1 MTDSATNPEPTP
13 LAAISGIGPARA
25 RLFAKLGVVTHE
37 DLLAFVPRRYEDR
50 RHQTTVSEAQV
61 GQMITV
67 RGKIHSAKSSFWR
80 GRGRTFEIMVGPAHL
95 TSKQDLVRGF
105 WFNLSYPFKSLTE
118 GREVF
123 LYGKLTKSKSGTW
136 VIMFPEWEIIE
147 HGEDE
152 FVHSD
157 RITPIYNLTDGIRQ
171 REMRGIMYAATQKTA
186 FNAPEFYPAPSQ
198 MMSRQEAFRV
208 IHFPE
213 SFPAEERAR
222 QRLAYDEF
230 FVLQCVVALRRLS
243 RNTAHRH
250 RAKANGNISE
260 QWKASL
266 PYTLT
271 KAQQRVMGEIDA
283 DLSHGPPM
291 NRLLQ
296 GDVGAGKTFVAVYAM
311 LRAVEAGE
319 QAALMAPTQ
328 ILAEQ
333 HALNLRRWL
342 EPLGVRVD
350 LFTGNTKTKKADR
363 LQGGELDLFASAGA
377 GKPAQGLAD
386 LKAAPPRD
394 GHRPPLQLRTGSVVV
409 GTHALLYDGYA
420 ADKLGLIVIDEQH
433 KFGVLQ
439 RLALS
444 RKGQNPDILVMTATP
459 IPRTLGM
466 TLYGDLDVSVLDE
479 MPPGRQPIITKR
491 RSAKEL
497 DKFWAFLLQQIG
509 EGRQA
514 YVIYPLVEDSEKV
527 DAKSVKAEFER
538 LKEILPQVKLGL
550 LHGQLDGAEKERV
563 MTAFRAGEIQVLLS
577 TTVIEVG
584 VDVPNAT
591 VMLIENAE
599 RFGLAQLHQ
608 LRGRIGRGKH
618 LSYCVLVAESKSK
631 ESWLRLKIMEE
642 TTDGFRIA
650 EEDFKIRGPG
660 NIFGT
665 EQSGLPPLRFA
676 SLEHDY
682 ELLTRARN
690 DASRFIKEDPALG
703 SWPGLREKM
712 QSGGAA
718 AVSLV
723 TVS

>member
-1 MTDSATNPEPTP
+1 MPTDLPEPTP
-13 LAAISGIGPARA
+13 LAAIHGIGPKVAES
-25 RLFAKLGVVTHE
+25 LAKLGLVTHD
-37 DLLAFVPRRYEDR
+37 DLLHFVPRRYEDR
-50 RHQTTVSEAQV
+50 RHLKPISAAQE
-61 GQMITV
+61 GQAITV
-67 RGKIHSAKSSFWR
+67 RGKIHHLKAVHWGSLR
-80 GRGRTFEIMVGPAHL
+80 LEISVGPARL
-95 TSKQDLVRGF
+95 ESTQDLLIARWYGF
-105 WFNLSYPFKSLTE
+105 RPYGIKE
-118 GREVF
+118 GCDIF
-123 LYGKLTKSKSGTW
+123 LYGKLTRDKKGRW
-136 VIMFPEWEIIE
+136 VMGNPDYEIAHDDAESYI
-147 HGEDE
+147 HI
-152 FVHSD
+152 D
-157 RITPIYNLTDGIRQ
+157 RIAPIYNLTEGLTQ
-171 REMRGIMYAATQKTA
+171 RVLRRIMFEATQKVV
-186 FNAPEFYPAPSQ
+186 FSAPEFYPAPAQ
-198 MMSRQEAFRV
+198 MMARQEAFRV

-230 FVLQCVVALRRLS
+230 FVLQCVVAQRRANRVQL
-243 RNTAHRH
+243 HRH
-250 RAKANGNISE
+250 RPAPTSDLSAS
-260 QWKASL
+260 WLASL
-266 PYTLT
+266 PFTLT
-271 KAQQRVMGEIDA
+271 NAQQRVMREIDA

-311 LRAVEAGE
+311 LRAVEAAE

-342 EPLGVRVD
+342 EPLGIRVD
-350 LFTGNTKTKKADR
+350 LFTGNTKGKGKKADR
-363 LQGGELDLFASAGA
+363 LQGGELDLFNA
-377 GKPAQGLAD
+377 KPA
-386 LKAAPPRD
+386 LKSA
-394 GHRPPLQLRTGSVVV
+394 GSVVV
-409 GTHALLYDGYA
+409 GTHALLYDRYA
-420 ADKLGLIVIDEQH
+420 AEKLGLIVIDEQH

-444 RKGQNPDILVMTATP
+444 RKGENPDILVMTATP

-466 TLYGDLDVSVLDE
+466 TVYGDLDVSLLDE
-479 MPPGRQPIITKR
+479 LPPGRQPILTKR

-497 DKFWAFLLQQIG
+497 DKFWAFLLKQIG

-514 YVIYPLVEDSEKV
+514 YVIYPLIEESEKV

-538 LKEILPQVKLGL
+538 LKELLPQVKLGL

-563 MTAFRAGEIQVLLS
+563 MTAFRAGEIEVLLS
-577 TTVIEVG
+577 TSVIEVG

-608 LRGRIGRGKH
+608 LRGRIGRGEH
-618 LSYCVLVAESKSK
+618 PSWCVLVGEPKSL
-631 ESWLRLKIMEE
+631 EGWRRLKIMEE

-676 SLEHDY
+676 SLETDY
-682 ELLTRARN
+682 ELLTLARN
-690 DASRFIKEDPALG
+690 DVARFLKEDPTLAR
-703 SWPGLREKM
+703 WPGLREKM
-712 QSGGAA
+712 EAGGVA

>member
-1 MTDSATNPEPTP
+1 MSAIFHEPTP
-13 LAAISGIGPARA
+13 LASLPGIGPKGAE
-25 RLFAKLGVVTHE
+25 LLSKLGLATHE
-37 DLLAFVPRRYEDR
+37 ELLHYVPRRYEDR
-50 RHQTTVSEAQV
+50 RHLKPVSAAQDGQT
-61 GQMITV
+61 ITV
-67 RGKIHSAKSSFWR
+67 RGR
-80 GRGRTFEIMVGPAHL
+80 
-95 TSKQDLVRGF
+95 
-105 WFNLSYPFKSLTE
+105 
-118 GREVF
+118 
-123 LYGKLTKSKSGTW
+123 
-136 VIMFPEWEIIE
+136 
-147 HGEDE
+147 
-152 FVHSD
+152 VHSVKPGHWGALKLEITVAPVTPTSGDDILVARWFGFRPYGIKEGCDLFLFGKIVRDKKGRWTMGNPDYEIAYDDAESYVHLD
-157 RITPIYNLTDGIRQ
+157 RITPIYPLTEGVTQ
-171 REMRGIMYAATQKTA
+171 RRLRRLMFDATQRA
-186 FNAPEFYPAPSQ
+186 PIDAPEFYPAPET
-198 MMSRQEAFRV
+198 MITRQEAFRV
-208 IHFPE
+208 IHFPD

-230 FVLQCVVALRRLS
+230 FVLQCVVAQRRLS
-243 RNTAHRH
+243 RVLAHRQRTPH
-250 RAKANGNISE
+250 KSDLSQRWRKA
-260 QWKASL
+260 L
-266 PYTLT
+266 PYQLT
-271 KAQQRVMGEIDA
+271 NAQQRVMAEIDA
-283 DLSHGPPM
+283 DLSHGAPM

-296 GDVGAGKTFVAVYAM
+296 GDVGAGKTFVGVYAM

-333 HALNLRRWL
+333 HALNLRHSL
-342 EPLGVRVD
+342 EPLGIRVD
-350 LFTGNTKTKKADR
+350 LFTGNTKGKKVDR
-363 LQGGELDLFASAGA
+363 LQGGEIDLFNRQAKTAGS
-377 GKPAQGLAD
+377 GKPV
-386 LKAAPPRD
+386 
-394 GHRPPLQLRTGSVVV
+394 GSIVI
-409 GTHALLYDGYA
+409 GTHALLYDRYA

-479 MPPGRQPIITKR
+479 LPPGRTPIMTKC
-491 RSAKEL
+491 RSEKEL
-497 DKFWAFLLQQIG
+497 DKFWAFLLKQIG

-514 YVIYPLVEDSEKV
+514 YVIYPLVEESEKV

-538 LKEILPQVKLGL
+538 LKEFLPKVRIGL

-563 MTAFRAGEIQVLLS
+563 MTAFRAGEIDVLVS
-577 TTVIEVG
+577 TSVIEVG

-591 VMLIENAE
+591 IMLIENAE

-618 LSYCVLVAESKSK
+618 SSYCVLVGEPKSV
-631 ESWLRLKIMEE
+631 ESWRRLRIMEE

-676 SLEHDY
+676 SLENDFD
-682 ELLTRARN
+682 LLSRARN
-690 DASRFIKEDPALG
+690 EAARFIKEDPTLAT
-703 SWPGLREKM
+703 WPGLRQKI
-712 QSGGAA
+712 QAGGIA

>member
-1 MTDSATNPEPTP
+1 MTERATHPELTP
-13 LAAISGIGPARA
+13 LAAIPGIGPKYAQ
-25 RLFAKLGVVTHE
+25 LLGKLGLVTHE
-37 DLLAFVPRRYEDR
+37 DLLHYVPRRYEDR
-50 RHQTTVSEAQV
+50 RHLAPLSSAQE
-61 GQMITV
+61 GQAITV
-67 RGKIHSAKSSFWR
+67 RGKIHSVKPGHWGALKLEITVAPPKLENAADVLTCRWFGFR
-80 GRGRTFEIMVGPAHL
+80 PYGIKEGCDVFVFGTVKRDKKGRWTMGNPDYEIAH
-95 TSKQDLVRGF
+95 DDAE
-105 WFNLSYPFKSLTE
+105 SYIHIDRIAPIYPLTE
-118 GREVF
+118 G
-123 LYGKLTKSKSGTW
+123 LT
-136 VIMFPEWEIIE
+136 
-147 HGEDE
+147 
-152 FVHSD
+152 
-157 RITPIYNLTDGIRQ
+157 Q
-171 REMRGIMYAATQKTA
+171 RVLRRLMYEATQRTP
-186 FNAPEFYPAPSQ
+186 FDAPEFYPAPKQ

-230 FVLQCVVALRRLS
+230 FVLQCVVALRRMS
-243 RNTAHRH
+243 RQTAHRH
-250 RAKANGNISE
+250 RGKASGNISE

-333 HALNLRRWL
+333 HALNLRSWL

-350 LFTGNTKTKKADR
+350 LFTGNTKSKKGDR
-363 LQGGELDLFASAGA
+363 LQGGELDLFAAAGRTVA
-377 GKPAQGLAD
+377 RSSTATKPA
-386 LKAAPPRD
+386 
-394 GHRPPLQLRTGSVVV
+394 GSVVV

-479 MPPGRQPIITKR
+479 LPPGRQPIVTKC

-497 DKFWAFLLQQIG
+497 DKFWAFLLAQIG

-538 LKEILPQVKLGL
+538 LKELLPQVKLGL
-550 LHGQLDGAEKERV
+550 LHGQLDGTEKERV

-618 LSYCVLVAESKSK
+618 LSYCVLVGEPKSL
-631 ESWLRLKIMEE
+631 ESWKRLRIMEE

-682 ELLTRARN
+682 ELLTKART
-690 DASRFIKEDPALG
+690 DAARFIKEDPTLA

-712 QSGGAA
+712 QAGGAT

>member
-1 MTDSATNPEPTP
+1 MTAESASSSPS
-13 LAAISGIGPARA
+13 LATLPGIGPKYAQ
-25 RLFAKLGVVTHE
+25 LLGKLGLVTHE
-37 DLLAFVPRRYEDR
+37 DLLHYVPRRYEDR
-50 RHQTTVSEAQV
+50 RHLRPLSEAQE
-61 GQMITV
+61 GEMMTV
-67 RGKIHSAKSSFWR
+67 RGVIHSAKSSRWHG
-80 GRGRTFEIMVGPAHL
+80 GRAVFEIMVGPASL
-95 TSKQDLVRGF
+95 KQKSDLVRGM
-105 WFNLSYPFKSLTE
+105 WFNQSGRAKTHTE
-118 GREVF
+118 GRELF
-123 LYGKLTKSKSGTW
+123 MYGKLGRSKSGTW
-136 VIMFPEWEIIE
+136 AMMFPEIE
-147 HGEDE
+147 MIEEDTE
-152 FVHSD
+152 AFIHID
-157 RITPIYNLTDGIRQ
+157 RIAPIYSLTEGITQ
-171 REMRGIMYAATQKTA
+171 RVLRRLMFEATQKVA
-186 FNAPEFYPAPSQ
+186 FDAPEFYPAPAG
-198 MMSRQEAFRV
+198 MMPRQEAFRV

-213 SFPAEERAR
+213 SFPAGDRAR

-230 FVLQCVVALRRLS
+230 FVLQCVVALRRMS
-243 RNTAHRH
+243 RHTAHRH
-250 RAKANGNISE
+250 RAKATNHISQ
-260 QWKASL
+260 QWKAAL
-266 PYTLT
+266 PYQLT
-271 KAQQRVMGEIDA
+271 NAQQRVMGEIDA

-333 HALNLRRWL
+333 HALNLRRSL
-342 EPLGVRVD
+342 EPLGIRID
-350 LFTGNTKTKKADR
+350 LFTGNTRGKKSDR
-363 LQGGELDLFASAGA
+363 LRGGEIDLFNQAATA
-377 GKPAQGLAD
+377 P
-386 LKAAPPRD
+386 KA
-394 GHRPPLQLRTGSVVV
+394 TGSIII

-479 MPPGRQPIITKR
+479 LPPGRQPIRTAVGSEKDL
-491 RSAKEL
+491 E
-497 DKFWAFLLQQIG
+497 KFWAFLLKKIE

-514 YVIYPLVEDSEKV
+514 YVVYPLVEESEKV
-527 DAKSVKAEFER
+527 DAKSVKAEFDR
-538 LKEILPQVKLGL
+538 LKALLPQARVGL
-550 LHGQLDGAEKERV
+550 LHGQLDPQEKEQV
-563 MTAFRAGEIQVLLS
+563 MTAFRAGKIDVLVS
-577 TTVIEVG
+577 TSVIEVG

-591 VMLIENAE
+591 VMLIENAD

-608 LRGRIGRGKH
+608 LRGRVGRGEHKSH
-618 LSYCVLVAESKSK
+618 CVLIGEPRSK

-676 SLEHDY
+676 SLETDY
-682 ELLTRARN
+682 DLLTRARS
-690 DASRFIKEDPALG
+690 DAARFVKEDPTLQ

-712 QSGGAA
+712 QAGGVAA
-718 AVSLV
+718 ISLV

>member
-1 MTDSATNPEPTP
+1 MSSAPTDPTP
-13 LAAISGIGPARA
+13 LSAIPGVGP
-25 RLFAKLGVVTHE
+25 KLAELLSKLELMTHE
-37 DLLAFVPRRYEDR
+37 DLLHFVPRRYEDR
-50 RHQTTVSEAQV
+50 RHIKPISTAQE
-61 GQMITV
+61 GQAITARGRIHALKAVHWGSLRLEITV
-67 RGKIHSAKSSFWR
+67 APQTLANPGDI
-80 GRGRTFEIMVGPAHL
+80 L
-95 TSKQDLVRGF
+95 TARWYGF
-105 WFNLSYPFKSLTE
+105 RPYGIKE
-118 GREVF
+118 GCDIF
-123 LYGKLTKSKSGTW
+123 LYGKLDRDKKGRW
-136 VIMFPEWEIIE
+136 VMNNPEYEIA
-147 HGEDE
+147 HEDAE
-152 FVHSD
+152 SYIHID
-157 RITPIYNLTDGIRQ
+157 RIAPIYNLTDGLSQ
-171 REMRGIMYAATQKTA
+171 RVMRRLMFQATQKATFA
-186 FNAPEFYPAPSQ
+186 APEFYPAPAS
-198 MMSRQEAFRV
+198 MISRQEAFRI

-213 SFPAEERAR
+213 SLSAGAKAR

-230 FVLQCVVALRRLS
+230 FVLQCVVALRRMS
-243 RNTAHRH
+243 RATAHRH
-250 RAKANGNISE
+250 RSGKHGRFTSRWLAA
-260 QWKASL
+260 L
-266 PYTLT
+266 PFKLT
-271 KAQQRVMGEIDA
+271 KAQERVMGEIDA
-283 DLSHGPPM
+283 DLNHGPPM

-342 EPLGVRVD
+342 EPLGIRVE
-350 LFTGNTKTKKADR
+350 LFTGNSNAKGKKADR
-363 LQGGELDLFASAGA
+363 LQGGQLDLFAPAKAPVSLSKSAGA
-377 GKPAQGLAD
+377 GLPAKP
-386 LKAAPPRD
+386 
-394 GHRPPLQLRTGSVVV
+394 TGSVII
-409 GTHALLYDGYA
+409 GTHALLYDRYA

-466 TLYGDLDVSVLDE
+466 TLYGDLDVSILDE
-479 MPPGRQPIITKR
+479 LPPGRQPIMTKC

-497 DKFWAFLLQQIG
+497 DKFWAFLLKQIG

-527 DAKSVKAEFER
+527 DAKSVKAEFDR
-538 LKEILPQVKLGL
+538 LKELLPQAKLAL
-550 LHGQLDGAEKERV
+550 LHGQLDGSEKERV

-577 TTVIEVG
+577 TSVIEVG

-608 LRGRIGRGKH
+608 LRGRIGRGEH
-618 LSYCVLVAESKSK
+618 PSYCVLVGEPKSL
-631 ESWLRLKIMEE
+631 ESWRRLRIMEE

-676 SLEHDY
+676 SLETDY
-682 ELLTRARN
+682 DLLTQART
-690 DASRFIKEDPALG
+690 DAGRFIKEDPALAR
-703 SWPGLREKM
+703 WPGLREKM
-712 QSGGAA
+712 QAGGIA

>member
-1 MTDSATNPEPTP
+1 
-13 LAAISGIGPARA
+13 
-25 RLFAKLGVVTHE
+25 
-37 DLLAFVPRRYEDR
+37 
-50 RHQTTVSEAQV
+50 
-61 GQMITV
+61 
-67 RGKIHSAKSSFWR
+67 
-80 GRGRTFEIMVGPAHL
+80 
-95 TSKQDLVRGF
+95 
-105 WFNLSYPFKSLTE
+105 
-118 GREVF
+118 
-123 LYGKLTKSKSGTW
+123 
-136 VIMFPEWEIIE
+136 
-147 HGEDE
+147 
-152 FVHSD
+152 
-157 RITPIYNLTDGIRQ
+157 
-171 REMRGIMYAATQKTA
+171 
-186 FNAPEFYPAPSQ
+186 
-198 MMSRQEAFRV
+198 
-208 IHFPE
+208 
-213 SFPAEERAR
+213 
-222 QRLAYDEF
+222 
-230 FVLQCVVALRRLS
+230 VVALRRMS
-243 RNTAHRH
+243 RATTH
-250 RAKANGNISE
+250 RARKVKAGHDLSAR
-260 QWKASL
+260 WLASL
-266 PYTLT
+266 PYKLT
-271 KAQQRVMGEIDA
+271 SAQRRVMDEIDT
-283 DLSHGPPM
+283 DLGHGPPM

-342 EPLGVRVD
+342 EPLGIRVD
-350 LFTGNTKTKKADR
+350 LFPGNTKGNKTDR
-363 LQGGELDLFASAGA
+363 LQGGEIDLFNPKPASARA
-377 GKPAQGLAD
+377 S
-386 LKAAPPRD
+386 
-394 GHRPPLQLRTGSVVV
+394 GSVVV

-439 RLALS
+439 RLALC

-466 TLYGDLDVSVLDE
+466 TVYGDLDVSILDE
-479 MPPGRQPIITKR
+479 LPPGRQAIETKR
-491 RSAKEL
+491 KSPAEME
-497 DKFWAFLLQQIG
+497 KFWAFLMQELRK
-509 EGRQA
+509 GRQA

-538 LKEILPQVKLGL
+538 LKEHLPQVKLGL
-550 LHGQLDGAEKERV
+550 LHGRLEAAEKERV
-563 MTAFRAGEIQVLLS
+563 MTAFRAGEIGVLLS

-608 LRGRIGRGKH
+608 LRGRIGRGEH
-618 LSYCVLVAESKSK
+618 KSFCALAGDPK
-631 ESWLRLKIMEE
+631 SVEGWRRLKIMEE

-676 SLEHDY
+676 SLDTDY
-682 ELLTRARN
+682 DLLKMART
-690 DASRFIKEDPALG
+690 DAARLIKEDPTLER
-703 SWPGLREKM
+703 WPGLREKM
-712 QSGGAA
+712 TAGGMA

>member
-1 MTDSATNPEPTP
+1 MPAASPPPDPTP
-13 LAAISGIGPARA
+13 LAPIPAVGRERAEVLA
-25 RLFAKLGVVTHE
+25 RLGLLTHD
-37 DLLAFVPRRYEDR
+37 DLLHFVPRRYEDR
-50 RHQTTVSEAQV
+50 RHLAPLSSAEIGQV
-61 GQMITV
+61 MTV
-67 RGKIHSAKSSFWR
+67 RGKIHSSKTMRWR
-80 GRGRTFEIMVGPAHL
+80 GGRSVFEVEIGPPVL
-95 TSKQDLVRGF
+95 TSKREIVRGC
-105 WFNLSYPFKSLTE
+105 WFNMHYLSKILVKD
-118 GREVF
+118 REVF
-123 LYGKLTKSKSGTW
+123 FYGKLGQSKSGTW
-136 VIMFPEWEIIE
+136 MMMFPDFELIE
-147 HGEDE
+147 NDAESSIH
-152 FVHSD
+152 VD
-157 RITPIYNLTDGIRQ
+157 RIAPIYPLTEGLKQ
-171 REMRGIMYAATQKTA
+171 REMRRIMFEATQKTA
-186 FNAPEFYPAPSQ
+186 FIAPEFYPAPPH

-243 RNTAHRH
+243 RATAHRQ
-250 RAKANGNISE
+250 RSSRTGDLT
-260 QWKASL
+260 QRWLASL
-266 PYTLT
+266 PFKLT
-271 KAQQRVMGEIDA
+271 NAQQRVMREIDA
-283 DLSHGPPM
+283 DLRQGPPM

-342 EPLGVRVD
+342 EPLGIRVD
-350 LFTGNTKTKKADR
+350 LFTGNTKEKSKKADR
-363 LQGGELDLFASAGA
+363 LQGGELDLFAVKNGPEGSTRSPRVGSS
-377 GKPAQGLAD
+377 LAS
-386 LKAAPPRD
+386 PI
-394 GHRPPLQLRTGSVVV
+394 GSVVV
-409 GTHALLYDGYA
+409 GTHALLYDRYA

-466 TLYGDLDVSVLDE
+466 TVYGDLDVSILDE
-479 MPPGRQPIITKR
+479 LPPGRQPILTQC

-497 DKFWAFLLQQIG
+497 DKFWAFLLKQIG

-514 YVIYPLVEDSEKV
+514 YIIYPLVEESEKV
-527 DAKSVKAEFER
+527 EAKSVKAEFER
-538 LKEILPQVKLGL
+538 LKELLPKVKLGL
-550 LHGQLDGAEKERV
+550 LHGQLDAAEKERV
-563 MTAFRAGEIQVLLS
+563 MTAFRAGEIEVLLS
-577 TTVIEVG
+577 TSVIEVG

-608 LRGRIGRGKH
+608 LRGRVGRGEH
-618 LSYCVLVAESKSK
+618 PSWCVLVGEPKSL
-631 ESWLRLKIMEE
+631 EGWRRLKIMEE

-665 EQSGLPPLRFA
+665 EQSGLPPLLFA
-676 SLEHDY
+676 SLETDY
-682 ELLTRARN
+682 DLLTQARH
-690 DASRFIKEDPALG
+690 DASRLIREDPTLAP
-703 SWPGLREKM
+703 WPGLREKM
-712 QSGGAA
+712 QAGGV

>member
-1 MTDSATNPEPTP
+1 LAFGAPLEYYMATTASPEPTP
-13 LAAISGIGPARA
+13 LAAIHGIGPKYAE
-25 RLFAKLGVVTHE
+25 LLAKLGLLTHD
-37 DLLAFVPRRYEDR
+37 DLLHFVPRRYEDR
-50 RHQTTVSEAQV
+50 RHLKPLSAAQE
-61 GQMITV
+61 GQAITV
-67 RGKIHSAKSSFWR
+67 RGKIHHAKAVHWGSLR
-80 GRGRTFEIMVGPAHL
+80 LEITVAPQMLENREDIVIA
-95 TSKQDLVRGF
+95 RWYGF
-105 WFNLSYPFKSLTE
+105 KPYGIKE
-118 GREVF
+118 GGDIF
-123 LYGKLTKSKSGTW
+123 LYGKLTRDKKGRW
-136 VIMFPEWEIIE
+136 VMGNPDYELAHDDAESYIHI
-147 HGEDE
+147 
-152 FVHSD
+152 D
-157 RITPIYNLTDGIRQ
+157 RIAPIYNLTEGLSQ
-171 REMRGIMYAATQKTA
+171 RVLRRLMYEATQKAA
-186 FNAPEFYPAPSQ
+186 FSTPEFYPAPAH

-230 FVLQCVVALRRLS
+230 FVLQCVVALRRMS
-243 RNTAHRH
+243 RATTHRQ
-250 RAKANGNISE
+250 RARANGE
-260 QWKASL
+260 LTKRWLASL
-266 PYTLT
+266 PYQLT
-271 KAQQRVMGEIDA
+271 NAQKRVMAEINA
-283 DLSHGPPM
+283 DLGLGPPM

-311 LRAVEAGE
+311 LHAVESGE

-342 EPLGVRVD
+342 EPLGIRVD
-350 LFTGNTKTKKADR
+350 LFTGNTKAKKTNR
-363 LQGGELDLFASAGA
+363 LQGGELDLFS
-377 GKPAQGLAD
+377 
-386 LKAAPPRD
+386 LKNGPPKGGPPR
-394 GHRPPLQLRTGSVVV
+394 GPSAATGSIVV
-409 GTHALLYDGYA
+409 GTHALLYDRYA
-420 ADKLGLIVIDEQH
+420 SDKLGLIVIDEQH

-444 RKGQNPDILVMTATP
+444 HKGENPDILVMTATP

-466 TLYGDLDVSVLDE
+466 TLYGDLDVSILDE
-479 MPPGRQPIITKR
+479 LPPGRQPIVTKC

-497 DKFWAFLLQQIG
+497 DKFWAFLLKQVG

-514 YVIYPLVEDSEKV
+514 YVIYPLVEETEKV
-527 DAKSVKAEFER
+527 DAKSVKVEFER
-538 LKEILPQVKLGL
+538 LKELLPQAKLGL
-550 LHGQLDGAEKERV
+550 LHGQLDAAEKERV
-563 MTAFRAGEIQVLLS
+563 MTAFRAGEIEVLLS
-577 TTVIEVG
+577 TSVIEVG

-608 LRGRIGRGKH
+608 LRGRIGRGEH
-618 LSYCVLVAESKSK
+618 LSYCVLVGEPKSL
-631 ESWLRLKIMEE
+631 EGWRRLKIMEE

-676 SLEHDY
+676 SLETDY
-682 ELLTRARN
+682 ELLTLARN
-690 DASRFIKEDPALG
+690 DAARFIKEDPALAA
-703 SWPGLREKM
+703 WPGLREKM
-712 QSGGAA
+712 HAGRVA

>member
-1 MTDSATNPEPTP
+1 MPDVSPEPTP
-13 LAAISGIGPARA
+13 LAAIPGIGPQRA
-25 RLFAKLGVVTHE
+25 ELLAKLGLVTHD
-37 DLLAFVPRRYEDR
+37 DLLHFVPRRYEDR
-50 RHQTTVSEAQV
+50 RHLAPLSAAKEGEA
-61 GQMITV
+61 ITV
-67 RGKIHSAKSSFWR
+67 RGKIHHAKAVHWGSLRLEITVAPETLENRDDVLIARWYAYKPWGIKEGCDIFLFGKPMR
-80 GRGRTFEIMVGPAHL
+80 DKKGRWVMNQPDYEIAHE
-95 TSKQDLVRGF
+95 DAE
-105 WFNLSYPFKSLTE
+105 SY
-118 GREVF
+118 
-123 LYGKLTKSKSGTW
+123 
-136 VIMFPEWEIIE
+136 IHI
-147 HGEDE
+147 
-152 FVHSD
+152 D
-157 RITPIYNLTDGIRQ
+157 RIAPIYNLTEGLTQ
-171 REMRGIMYAATQKTA
+171 RVLRRIMFEATQKIA
-186 FNAPEFYPAPSQ
+186 FSAPEFYPAPPK
-198 MMSRQEAFRV
+198 MVSRQEAFRV

-230 FVLQCVVALRRLS
+230 FVLQCVVALRRMS
-243 RNTAHRH
+243 RATAHRQRMATPGH
-250 RAKANGNISE
+250 ALTQR
-260 QWKASL
+260 WLASL
-266 PYTLT
+266 PFALT
-271 KAQQRVMGEIDA
+271 NAQQRVMREIDA
-283 DLSHGPPM
+283 DLGHGPPM

-311 LRAVEAGE
+311 LRAVESGE

-342 EPLGVRVD
+342 EPLGIRVD
-350 LFTGNTKTKKADR
+350 LFTGNTKGKKGDR
-363 LQGGELDLFASAGA
+363 LQGGELDLFATKGPPL
-377 GKPAQGLAD
+377 GTL
-386 LKAAPPRD
+386 AAPAMAK
-394 GHRPPLQLRTGSVVV
+394 GAGSVVV
-409 GTHALLYDGYA
+409 GTHALLYDRYA

-466 TLYGDLDVSVLDE
+466 TVYGDLDVSILDE
-479 MPPGRQPIITKR
+479 LPPGRQPILTKR

-497 DKFWAFLLQQIG
+497 DKFWAFLLKQVG

-514 YVIYPLVEDSEKV
+514 YVIYPLVEESEKV
-527 DAKSVKAEFER
+527 EAKSVKAEFER
-538 LKEILPQVKLGL
+538 LKALLPQAKLGL

-563 MTAFRAGEIQVLLS
+563 MTAFRAGEIEVLLS
-577 TTVIEVG
+577 TSVIEVG

-608 LRGRIGRGKH
+608 LRGRIGRGEH
-618 LSYCVLVAESKSK
+618 PSYCVLVGEPKSL
-631 ESWLRLKIMEE
+631 ESWRRLQIMEE
-642 TTDGFRIA
+642 TADGFRIA

-676 SLEHDY
+676 SLETDY
-682 ELLTRARN
+682 ELLTLART
-690 DASRFIKEDPALG
+690 DAARFIKEDPSLAP
-703 SWPGLREKM
+703 WPGLRAKM
-712 QSGGAA
+712 QSGGVT

-723 TVS
+723 AVS

>member
-1 MTDSATNPEPTP
+1 
-13 LAAISGIGPARA
+13 LAAIPGIGPKYSE
-25 RLFAKLGVVTHE
+25 LLGKLGLLTHD
-37 DLLAFVPRRYEDR
+37 DLLHFVPRRYEDR
-50 RHQTTVSEAQV
+50 RHLKPVSEAED
-61 GQMITV
+61 GQAITV
-67 RGKIHSAKSSFWR
+67 RGRVHAAKP
-80 GRGRTFEIMVGPAHL
+80 GRWGACKLEITVGPAML
-95 TSKQDLVRGF
+95 ESTKDLVTARWYGF
-105 WFNLSYPFKSLTE
+105 RPWGIKEGCDLFLFGKVTKDRKGRWTMGNPEYEIAHEDAESY
-118 GREVF
+118 
-123 LYGKLTKSKSGTW
+123 
-136 VIMFPEWEIIE
+136 IHI
-147 HGEDE
+147 
-152 FVHSD
+152 D
-157 RITPIYNLTDGIRQ
+157 RIAPIYNLTEGLSQ
-171 REMRGIMYAATQKTA
+171 RVLRRLMFEATQRTP
-186 FNAPEFYPAPSQ
+186 FSAPEFYPAPSR
-198 MMSRQEAFRV
+198 MISRQEAFRI
-208 IHFPE
+208 IHFPD
-213 SFPAEERAR
+213 SWQNEEKAR

-230 FVLQCVVALRRLS
+230 FVLQCVVAERRMN
-243 RNTAHRH
+243 RVQVHRQRH
-250 RAKANGNISE
+250 DRAGDLA
-260 QWKASL
+260 QRWMASL
-266 PYTLT
+266 AFAPTN
-271 KAQQRVMGEIDA
+271 AQRRVMGEIDN
-283 DLSHGPPM
+283 DLSLGPPM

-296 GDVGAGKTFVAVYAM
+296 GDVGAGKTFLAIYAM

-350 LFTGNTKTKKADR
+350 LFTGNTKNKKGDR
-363 LQGGELDLFASAGA
+363 LQGGEIDLFNPKPVVKSA
-377 GKPAQGLAD
+377 
-386 LKAAPPRD
+386 
-394 GHRPPLQLRTGSVVV
+394 GSVVV
-409 GTHALLYDGYA
+409 GTHALLYDRYG

-466 TLYGDLDVSVLDE
+466 TVYGDLDVSILDE
-479 MPPGRQPIITKR
+479 LPPGRTPIITQR
-491 RSAKEL
+491 RSSKDL
-497 DKFWAFLLQQIG
+497 DKFWAFLTKQLG

-514 YVIYPLVEDSEKV
+514 YVVYPLVEESEKV

-538 LKEILPQVKLGL
+538 LKLLLPQARLGL
-550 LHGQLDGAEKERV
+550 LHGQLDAAEKERV

-577 TTVIEVG
+577 TTVVEVG

-591 VMLIENAE
+591 LMLIENAE

-618 LSYCVLVAESKSK
+618 ASYCVLVGETKSV
-631 ESWLRLKIMEE
+631 EGWRRLKIMEE

-676 SLEHDY
+676 SLESDY
-682 ELLTRARN
+682 ELLTMARN
-690 DASRFIKEDPALG
+690 DAARFLKEDPTLAK
-703 SWPGLREKM
+703 WPGLREKM
-712 QSGGAA
+712 RAGGVS

-723 TVS
+723 AVS

>member
-1 MTDSATNPEPTP
+1 MPSVPTETPP
-13 LAAISGIGPARA
+13 LSRLPGIGQRNA
-25 RLFAKLGVVTHE
+25 
-37 DLLAFVPRRYEDR
+37 DLLAKLSLVTHNDLLHYAPRRYEDR
-50 RHQTTVSEAQV
+50 RHLKPVNDAQI
-61 GQMITV
+61 GETITV
-67 RGKIHSAKSSFWR
+67 RGIIHSTKSSRWG
-80 GRGRTFEIMVGPAHL
+80 GRSVFEIMVGPASV
-95 TSKQDLVRGF
+95 TQKSDLVRGM
-105 WFNLSYPFKSLTE
+105 WFNQAGRAKTHTK
-118 GREVF
+118 GRELF
-123 LYGKLTKSKSGTW
+123 MYGKLTKSKSGTW
-136 VIMFPEWEIIE
+136 AMMFPEIE
-147 HGEDE
+147 MIESDTDA
-152 FVHSD
+152 FVHLD
-157 RITPIYNLTDGIRQ
+157 RITPIYALTEGLSQ
-171 REMRGIMYAATQKTA
+171 MVMRRLMFEATQRTP
-186 FNAPEFYPAPSQ
+186 FSAPEFYPAPAT
-198 MMSRQEAFRV
+198 MIPRQQALRT

-213 SFPAEERAR
+213 SFPAEEAAR

-230 FVLQCVVALRRLS
+230 FVLQCVVALRRMS
-243 RNTAHRH
+243 RVTTHRNRPAGEGSH
-250 RAKANGNISE
+250 V
-260 QWKASL
+260 
-266 PYTLT
+266 LT
-271 KAQQRVMGEIDA
+271 KSWLEALPFPLTGAQRRVMDEIDA

-296 GDVGAGKTFVAVYAM
+296 GDVGAGKTAVAVYAM
-311 LRAVEAGE
+311 LRAVESGE

-350 LFTGNTKTKKADR
+350 LFTSNTRGKKADR
-363 LQGGELDLFASAGA
+363 LQGGEIDLFKPRAAA
-377 GKPAQGLAD
+377 PKPA
-386 LKAAPPRD
+386 
-394 GHRPPLQLRTGSVVV
+394 GSVVV
-409 GTHALLYDGYA
+409 GTHALLHDRYA

-479 MPPGRQPIITKR
+479 LPPGRQPIETKR
-491 RSAKEL
+491 KSPKEMPL
-497 DKFWAFLLQQIG
+497 FWAFLMQQIRR
-509 EGRQA
+509 GRQA
-514 YVIYPLVEDSEKV
+514 YVIYPLVEESEKV

-538 LKEILPQVKLGL
+538 LKTVLPTARIGL

-563 MTAFRAGEIQVLLS
+563 MTAFRAGEIDVLVS
-577 TTVIEVG
+577 TSVIEVG

-608 LRGRIGRGKH
+608 LRGRIGRGQH
-618 LSYCVLVAESKSK
+618 PSFCALASEPKSL
-631 ESWLRLKIMEE
+631 EGWQRLRIMEE
-642 TTDGFRIA
+642 TTDGFKIA
-650 EEDFKIRGPG
+650 ERDFDIRGPG

-676 SLEHDY
+676 SLERDQD
-682 ELLTRARN
+682 LLTRAR
-690 DASRFIKEDPALG
+690 DEAGRLVRADPSLAK
-703 SWPGLREKM
+703 WPGLRARM
-712 QSGGAA
+712 QAGGI

>member
-1 MTDSATNPEPTP
+1 M
-13 LAAISGIGPARA
+13 R
-25 RLFAKLGVVTHE
+25 RL
-37 DLLAFVPRRYEDR
+37 
-50 RHQTTVSEAQV
+50 
-61 GQMITV
+61 
-67 RGKIHSAKSSFWR
+67 
-80 GRGRTFEIMVGPAHL
+80 
-95 TSKQDLVRGF
+95 
-105 WFNLSYPFKSLTE
+105 
-118 GREVF
+118 
-123 LYGKLTKSKSGTW
+123 
-136 VIMFPEWEIIE
+136 MF
-147 HGEDE
+147 
-152 FVHSD
+152 
-157 RITPIYNLTDGIRQ
+157 Q
-171 REMRGIMYAATQKTA
+171 ATQKTP
-186 FNAPEFYPAPSQ
+186 FRAPEFYPAPKQ
-198 MMSRQEAFRV
+198 MIPREEAFRI

-213 SFPAEERAR
+213 SFQAEEQAR

-230 FVLQCVVALRRLS
+230 FVLQCVVALRRMS
-243 RNTAHRH
+243 RATAHRH
-250 RAKANGNISE
+250 RATKSGDLAKR
-260 QWKASL
+260 WLASM
-266 PYTLT
+266 PYKLT
-271 KAQQRVMGEIDA
+271 NAQARVMAEIDA
-283 DLSHGPPM
+283 DLGHGPPM

-350 LFTGNTKTKKADR
+350 LFTSNTRGKGRKADR
-363 LQGGELDLFASAGA
+363 LQGGEIDLFNAKTAVA
-377 GKPAQGLAD
+377 TKQA
-386 LKAAPPRD
+386 
-394 GHRPPLQLRTGSVVV
+394 GSVVV
-409 GTHALLYDGYA
+409 GTHALLYDSYA

-466 TLYGDLDVSVLDE
+466 TVYGDLDVSILDE
-479 MPPGRQPIITKR
+479 LPPGRSPIETKR
-491 RSAKEL
+491 KTPAEME
-497 DKFWAFLLQQIG
+497 KFWLFLMQEIRK
-509 EGRQA
+509 GRQA

-527 DAKSVKAEFER
+527 EAKSVKAEFER
-538 LKEILPQVKLGL
+538 LKEVLPSARLAL
-550 LHGQLDGAEKERV
+550 LHGQLDAAEKERV
-563 MTAFRAGEIQVLLS
+563 MTAFRAGEIDVLLS

-584 VDVPNAT
+584 VDVPNAN

-608 LRGRIGRGKH
+608 LRGRIGRGAHK
-618 LSYCVLVAESKSK
+618 SYCALAGDPKSL
-631 ESWLRLKIMEE
+631 EGWRRLKIMEE

-676 SLEHDY
+676 SLETDY
-682 ELLTRARN
+682 ELLTSARA
-690 DASRFIKEDPALG
+690 DAARFLKEDPSLAAY
-703 SWPGLREKM
+703 PGLREKM
-712 QSGGAA
+712 QSAGKT

>member
-1 MTDSATNPEPTP
+1 MSTDSPESTS
-13 LAAISGIGPARA
+13 LAAIHGIGPKYAE
-25 RLFAKLGVVTHE
+25 LLGKLGLLTHD
-37 DLLAFVPRRYEDR
+37 DLLHFVPRRYEDR
-50 RHQTTVSEAQV
+50 RHLKPISAAQE
-61 GQMITV
+61 GQAITV
-67 RGKIHSAKSSFWR
+67 RGRIHHAKAVQWGSLR
-80 GRGRTFEIMVGPAHL
+80 LEITVAPQTLENRNDILIA
-95 TSKQDLVRGF
+95 RWYGF
-105 WFNLSYPFKSLTE
+105 RPYGIKE
-118 GREVF
+118 GCDVF
-123 LYGKLTKSKSGTW
+123 LFGRMDRDKKGRW
-136 VIMFPEWEIIE
+136 VMNNPDYEIA
-147 HGEDE
+147 HDDDE
-152 FVHSD
+152 AYIHID
-157 RITPIYNLTDGIRQ
+157 RIAPIYNLTEGLTQ
-171 REMRGIMYAATQKTA
+171 RVLRRIMFEATQKIA
-186 FNAPEFYPAPSQ
+186 FRAPEFYPAPAQ
-198 MMSRQEAFRV
+198 MMPRQEAFRV

-243 RNTAHRH
+243 RATAHRH
-250 RAKANGNISE
+250 RSAQKIDLS
-260 QWKASL
+260 QRWLDSL
-266 PYTLT
+266 PFALT
-271 KAQQRVMGEIDA
+271 NAQKRVMGEIDA

-296 GDVGAGKTFVAVYAM
+296 GDVGAGKTAIAVYAM
-311 LRAVEAGE
+311 LRAVESGE

-333 HALNLRRWL
+333 HALNLRLWL
-342 EPLGVRVD
+342 EPLGIRVD
-350 LFTGNTKTKKADR
+350 LFTGNTKGRGKKTDR
-363 LQGGELDLFASAGA
+363 LQGGELDLFNS
-377 GKPAQGLAD
+377 KPAVRSTA
-386 LKAAPPRD
+386 KPA
-394 GHRPPLQLRTGSVVV
+394 GSVVV
-409 GTHALLYDGYA
+409 GTHALLYDRYA

-444 RKGQNPDILVMTATP
+444 RKGENPDILVMTATP

-466 TLYGDLDVSVLDE
+466 TVYGDLDVSILDE
-479 MPPGRQPIITKR
+479 LPPGRQPIVTKR

-497 DKFWAFLLQQIG
+497 DKFWAFLLKQIG

-514 YVIYPLVEDSEKV
+514 YIIYPLVEESEKV

-538 LKEILPQVKLGL
+538 LKELLPQAKLGL
-550 LHGQLDGAEKERV
+550 LHGQLDAAEKERV
-563 MTAFRAGEIQVLLS
+563 MTAFRAGEIEVLLS
-577 TTVIEVG
+577 TSVIEVG

-608 LRGRIGRGKH
+608 LRGRIGRGEH
-618 LSYCVLVAESKSK
+618 PSWCVLIGEPKSL
-631 ESWLRLKIMEE
+631 EGWRRLKIMEE

-676 SLEHDY
+676 SLETDY
-682 ELLTRARN
+682 ELLTLARN
-690 DASRFIKEDPALG
+690 DAGRLIKDDPTLAP
-703 SWPGLREKM
+703 WPGLREKM
-712 QSGGAA
+712 QAGGIA

>member
-1 MTDSATNPEPTP
+1 MNNPE
-13 LAAISGIGPARA
+13 
-25 RLFAKLGVVTHE
+25 
-37 DLLAFVPRRYEDR
+37 YEIAHDDAE
-50 RHQTTVSEAQV
+50 SY
-61 GQMITV
+61 
-67 RGKIHSAKSSFWR
+67 IH
-80 GRGRTFEIMVGPAHL
+80 I
-95 TSKQDLVRGF
+95 
-105 WFNLSYPFKSLTE
+105 
-118 GREVF
+118 
-123 LYGKLTKSKSGTW
+123 
-136 VIMFPEWEIIE
+136 
-147 HGEDE
+147 
-152 FVHSD
+152 D
-157 RITPIYNLTDGIRQ
+157 RIAPIYNLTEGFTQ
-171 REMRGIMYAATQKTA
+171 RALRRIMFEATQKTA
-186 FNAPEFYPAPSQ
+186 FHAPEFYPAPAQ
-198 MMSRQEAFRV
+198 MMPRQEAFRV

-230 FVLQCVVALRRLS
+230 FVLQCVVAQRRANRVQTHRDRPAPTSDLS
-243 RNTAHRH
+243 R
-250 RAKANGNISE
+250 
-260 QWKASL
+260 QWLDSL
-266 PYTLT
+266 PFTLT
-271 KAQQRVMGEIDA
+271 NAQQRVMGEIDA

-350 LFTGNTKTKKADR
+350 LFTGNTKGKKADR
-363 LQGGELDLFASAGA
+363 LQGGELDLFNS
-377 GKPAQGLAD
+377 KPAV
-386 LKAAPPRD
+386 KSAAKPA
-394 GHRPPLQLRTGSVVV
+394 GSVVV
-409 GTHALLYDGYA
+409 GTHALLYDRYA

-466 TLYGDLDVSVLDE
+466 TVYGDLDVSLLDE
-479 MPPGRQPIITKR
+479 LPPGRQPILTKR
-491 RSAKEL
+491 RSTKEL
-497 DKFWAFLLQQIG
+497 DKFWAFLLKQIG

-514 YVIYPLVEDSEKV
+514 YVIYPLVEESEKV

-538 LKEILPQVKLGL
+538 LKELLPQVKLGL

-563 MTAFRAGEIQVLLS
+563 MTAFRSGEIEVLLS
-577 TTVIEVG
+577 TSVIEVG

-608 LRGRIGRGKH
+608 LRGRIGRGEH
-618 LSYCVLVAESKSK
+618 PSWCVLVGEPKSL
-631 ESWLRLKIMEE
+631 EGWRRLKIMEE

-676 SLEHDY
+676 SLETDY
-682 ELLTRARN
+682 ELLTLARN
-690 DASRFIKEDPALG
+690 DAARFLKDDPALTR
-703 SWPGLREKM
+703 WPGLREKM
-712 QSGGAA
+712 EAGGVT

>member
-1 MTDSATNPEPTP
+1 M
-13 LAAISGIGPARA
+13 
-25 RLFAKLGVVTHE
+25 
-37 DLLAFVPRRYEDR
+37 
-50 RHQTTVSEAQV
+50 
-61 GQMITV
+61 
-67 RGKIHSAKSSFWR
+67 
-80 GRGRTFEIMVGPAHL
+80 
-95 TSKQDLVRGF
+95 
-105 WFNLSYPFKSLTE
+105 WFNQSGRAKTHTE
-118 GREVF
+118 GRELF
-123 LYGKLTKSKSGTW
+123 MYGKLSRSKTGTW
-136 VIMFPEWEIIE
+136 VMMFPEIE
-147 HGEDE
+147 MIEPDADA
-152 FVHSD
+152 FVHLD
-157 RITPIYNLTDGIRQ
+157 RITPIYNLTEGLTQ
-171 REMRGIMYAATQKTA
+171 MVMRRIMFEATQRTPI
-186 FNAPEFYPAPSQ
+186 NAPEFYPAPSR
-198 MMSRQEAFRV
+198 MMPRQEAFRV
-208 IHFPE
+208 IHFPD
-213 SFPAEERAR
+213 SYPAEERAR

-230 FVLQCVVALRRLS
+230 FVLQCVVALRRMS
-243 RNTAHRH
+243 RATAHRH
-250 RAKANGNISE
+250 RAPKTLDLARR
-260 QWKASL
+260 WLASM
-266 PYTLT
+266 PYQLT
-271 KAQQRVMGEIDA
+271 NAQQRVMAEIDS
-283 DLSHGPPM
+283 DLGHGPPM

-350 LFTGNTKTKKADR
+350 LFTGNTRGKGKKEHLR
-363 LQGGELDLFASAGA
+363 GGEIDLFNS
-377 GKPAQGLAD
+377 KPAA
-386 LKAAPPRD
+386 KSS
-394 GHRPPLQLRTGSVVV
+394 GSVVV
-409 GTHALLYDGYA
+409 GTHALLYDSYA

-466 TLYGDLDVSVLDE
+466 TLYGDLDVSTLDE
-479 MPPGRQPIITKR
+479 LPPGRSPIITAR
-491 RSAKEL
+491 RSSKDLA
-497 DKFWAFLLQQIG
+497 KFWTFLLAQIG
-509 EGRQA
+509 KGRQA
-514 YVIYPLVEDSEKV
+514 YVIYPLVEESEKV
-527 DAKSVKAEFER
+527 DAKSVKVEFER
-538 LKEILPQVKLGL
+538 LKELLPKAKLAL
-550 LHGQLDGAEKERV
+550 LHGQLDAAEKERV
-563 MTAFRAGEIQVLLS
+563 MTAFRAGEIEVLLATS
-577 TTVIEVG
+577 VIEVG

-618 LSYCVLVAESKSK
+618 ASYCVLVGEPKSL
-631 ESWLRLKIMEE
+631 EGWRRLKIMEE

-676 SLEHDY
+676 SLETDY
-682 ELLTRARN
+682 ELLTLARQ
-690 DASRFIKEDPALG
+690 DAARLIKEDPTLAP
-703 SWPGLREKM
+703 WPGLREKM
-712 QSGGAA
+712 QSAGKA

>member
-1 MTDSATNPEPTP
+1 MPAVSSEPTP
-13 LAAISGIGPARA
+13 LASIHGIGPKYAES
-25 RLFAKLGVVTHE
+25 LAKLGLLTHD
-37 DLLAFVPRRYEDR
+37 DLLHFVPRRYEDR
-50 RHQTTVSEAQV
+50 RHLKPMSAAQE
-61 GQMITV
+61 GQAITV
-67 RGKIHSAKSSFWR
+67 RGKIHHAKAIHWGSLR
-80 GRGRTFEIMVGPAHL
+80 LEITVAPQAL
-95 TSKQDLVRGF
+95 ENRDDILIARWYGF
-105 WFNLSYPFKSLTE
+105 RPYGIKE
-118 GREVF
+118 GCDIF
-123 LYGKLTKSKSGTW
+123 LYGKLTRDKKGRW
-136 VIMFPEWEIIE
+136 VMGNPDYEIAHDDAESYI
-147 HGEDE
+147 HI
-152 FVHSD
+152 D
-157 RITPIYNLTDGIRQ
+157 RIAPIYNLTEGLSQ
-171 REMRGIMYAATQKTA
+171 RVLRRIMFEATQKIAFTA
-186 FNAPEFYPAPSQ
+186 REFYPAPKQ
-198 MMSRQEAFRV
+198 MMPRQEAFRV

-230 FVLQCVVALRRLS
+230 FVLQCVVALRRMSRVTTHRQRSNRSGDLS
-243 RNTAHRH
+243 KRWLAT
-250 RAKANGNISE
+250 
-260 QWKASL
+260 L
-266 PYTLT
+266 PYQLT
-271 KAQQRVMGEIDA
+271 GAQQRVMGEIDA
-283 DLSHGPPM
+283 DLGHGPPM

-311 LRAVEAGE
+311 LRAVESGE

-342 EPLGVRVD
+342 EPLGIRVD
-350 LFTGNTKTKKADR
+350 LFTGNTKGKKTDR
-363 LQGGELDLFASAGA
+363 LQGGELDLF
-377 GKPAQGLAD
+377 KP
-386 LKAAPPRD
+386 KSAAP
-394 GHRPPLQLRTGSVVV
+394 TAGSVVV
-409 GTHALLYDGYA
+409 GTHALLYDRYA

-466 TLYGDLDVSVLDE
+466 TVYGDLDVSILDE
-479 MPPGRQPIITKR
+479 LPPGRQPIVTKC

-497 DKFWAFLLQQIG
+497 DKFWAFLLKQIG

-514 YVIYPLVEDSEKV
+514 YVIYPLVEESEKV

-538 LKEILPQVKLGL
+538 LKELLPKTKLGL
-550 LHGQLDGAEKERV
+550 LHGQLDAAEKERV
-563 MTAFRAGEIQVLLS
+563 MTAFRAGEIEVLLS
-577 TTVIEVG
+577 TSVIEVG

-608 LRGRIGRGKH
+608 LRGRIGRGEH
-618 LSYCVLVAESKSK
+618 LSYCVLVGEPKSL
-631 ESWLRLKIMEE
+631 EGWRRLKIMEE

-676 SLEHDY
+676 SLETDY
-682 ELLTRARN
+682 ELLTQARK
-690 DASRFIKEDPALG
+690 DAARFIKEDPTLAP
-703 SWPGLREKM
+703 WPGLREKM
-712 QSGGAA
+712 QAGNIA